1 MIKTRPR
8 PKHENTTTSKL
19 VTTCDNCV
27 CNWFAHAL
35 GLVHWWDFSRNVG
48 EKLQN
53 QPEGPNYGL
62 PGLSYRPY
70 RPALDNANVP
80 YKATFAEMLG
90 KKRCHSEGAPTF
102 MPVWGSATWQPILEY
117 TMLLCLV
124 CSPCF
129 RKVCCS
135 QQIGFKVEHY
145 WPEWKRGH
153 QSVAVRTSIPRKQL
167 QSG

>member
-53 QPEGPNYGL
+53 QPECPNYGL

-117 TMLLCLV
+117 TMLLPHKHSKKTTPIRLDLDLGQKGV
-124 CSPCF
+124 CRWCQMQQPKFKNLSP
-129 RKVCCS
+129 
-135 QQIGFKVEHY
+135 
-145 WPEWKRGH
+145 
-153 QSVAVRTSIPRKQL
+153 
-167 QSG
+167 